1 MKNVLLRGPLLTKS
15 GYGVHSRQV
24 FRYLKSKTGISLTT
38 EITPW
43 GITPWDVDTSK
54 EDISQILE
62 CSNSTKDKKFDV
74 SFQVQLPNEWDA
86 SLAEYNIGV
95 TAAVETDKCNPLWTS
110 LHVPKM
116 DKVIVPSEFTKE
128 ILGSDF
134 EPALQKIQVIN
145 EAFFD
150 EILNDSD
157 DSVDLNLNLK
167 TDFNFLTIGVLTGS
181 RPETDRKNL
190 FYLIKWFVE
199 EFKDDSDVGL
209 IIKTNMGRD
218 SVIDRYNTK
227 SLLKKVISEL
237 NHNGKP
243 KIYLL
248 HGSMDRSEMV
258 SLYRSDKV
266 KAFVSLT
273 RGEGFGLPHLES
285 AACGLP
291 VIATDWSAHTE
302 FLNLGDWV
310 KVDYQLK
317 NVHES
322 KIDNQIFMTG
332 AKWAAPSEKDAKIK
346 LRHFKNNEKLAKKSA
361 VELST
366 IIQQKYCWDQ
376 IYKTYDKHFSEV
388 LS

>member
-1 MKNVLLRGPLLTKS
+1 MKNVILRGPLLTKS

-24 FRYLKSKTGISLTT
+24 FRYLKSKPDISLST
-38 EITPW
+38 EVTPW
-43 GITPWDVDTSK
+43 GITPWDVNTDKK
-54 EDISQILE
+54 EISQILD
-62 CSNSTKDKKFDV
+62 CSNYDKNKKFDL

-86 SLAEYNIGV
+86 SLAEYNVGI

-134 EPALQKIQVIN
+134 EPAIGKIKVIN

-150 EILNDSD
+150 EIKDEPSAL
-157 DSVDLNLNLK
+157 DLNME

-199 EFKDDSDVGL
+199 EFKNDSDVGL

-218 SVIDRYNTK
+218 SVIDRYNTRN
-227 SLLKKVISEL
+227 LLEKVISEL
-237 NHNGKP
+237 NTNGKP
-243 KIYLL
+243 RIYLL
-248 HGSMDRSEMV
+248 HGSMNRSEMT
-258 SLYRSDKV
+258 SLYKSDKV
-266 KAFVSLT
+266 KAFVSMT
-273 RGEGFGLPHLES
+273 RGEGFGLPHLEA
-285 AACGLP
+285 AACALP

-302 FLNLGDWV
+302 FLNLGEWT
-310 KVDYQLK
+310 KVDYELK

-332 AKWAAPSEKDAKIK
+332 AKWAEPSEKDAKNK
-346 LRHFKNNEKLAKKSA
+346 LRYFKNNENSIKKSA
-361 VELST
+361 VELSN
-366 IIQQKYCWDQ
+366 IIQQKYCWDE
-376 IYKTYDKHFSEV
+376 IYKTYDKYLSEV